1 MDDSPGSSSS
11 SSSRRG
17 TVRLHPT
24 CELSETAEGQK
35 LIRVCSITSSALVDE
50 ASHLLHRQWPRGGSV
65 EQYRIRCFVPHG
77 ESEKEVKNGP
87 QPPSAGLLPCSYLL
101 VEAGSATLLA

>member
-1 MDDSPGSSSS
+1 MDDSPTLG

-24 CELSETAEGQK
+24 CELSETAEGHK
-35 LIRVCSITSSALVDE
+35 LIRVCSITCRALVDE
-50 ASHLLHRQWPRGGSV
+50 ATHLMHRRWPRGGSV
-65 EQYRIRCFVPHG
+65 EQYRIRCFAPRG
-77 ESEKEVKNGP
+77 ESDKEVKSGP

-101 VEAGSATLLA
+101 VDASSTTLLA